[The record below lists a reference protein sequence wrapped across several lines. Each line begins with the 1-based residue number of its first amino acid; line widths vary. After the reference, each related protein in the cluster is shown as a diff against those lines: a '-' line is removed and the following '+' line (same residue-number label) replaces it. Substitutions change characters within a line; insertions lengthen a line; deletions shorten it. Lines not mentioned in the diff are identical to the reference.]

1 MASQR
6 LTLFNRIKD
15 SDIYFSFIKSPT
27 AIVSSVILVIIFFC
41 SFFVEFVAP
50 FNPFDPSSL
59 SLMEAFTPPS
69 WSEKGVAKF
78 ILGTDGQGRDMLS
91 TILYGSRIS
100 LIVGFSA
107 ILFSLIL
114 GVTLGLTAGYFGGK
128 YEMIVMRLT
137 DVQLTVPSILMALLV
152 DGIARGIISREMH
165 DVMAIYVLIFAIGI
179 SEWPQFA
186 RVSRAATLV
195 EKNKDYVSASTI
207 IGVSNILIMFKHI
220 LPNIMRPVLVIGTI
234 GLALAIIAESTLSFL
249 GVGVPPTTPSLGT
262 LIRIGNDFLFSGE
275 WWITFFPAIFLVLL
289 AFSINLLGELDE
301 RHLESKI
308 KLMSFLKIKN
318 LSVDYKMRRETI
330 NAAKNVNIDVNKGEI
345 LGLVGESGSGKSTV
359 GNAIINLI
367 DEPGRV
373 SNGSIVLDGIDI
385 HADAQNIVKYR
396 GKKIGLIFQDP
407 QTSLNPILTIGDQL
421 IETMQTHLNLSANDA
436 KNKAINLLK
445 EVGIKDAETR
455 FNNYPHQFSG
465 GMRQRV
471 VISLALCC
479 EPELLI
485 ADEPTT
491 ALDVSIQSQILDL
504 IKKLTKERNL
514 AVILIT
520 HDMGVIAETTDRV
533 AVMKNG
539 DLVEIGPTKELLT
552 KPKEIYTKSLV
563 SSVPPTNKKISRFKI
578 IEKENKKQ
586 SDTNI
591 KILNRWVKKEI
602 SDKDLVKVESLS
614 KTFDDSF
621 FTESSK
627 NSVMAVNDV
636 SFSIKEGQS
645 FGLVG
650 ESGSGKS
657 TIAKM
662 IVNLFKPSSGDI
674 YFNDVCI
681 TKIKSNKEM
690 LKFRKQIQMIFQ
702 DPYSSLNGRL
712 KVKDIVSEPIKLHN
726 PSVTSKD
733 LDDYIYDLLESVELT
748 QQSAERYPHEFSGGQ
763 RQRISI
769 ARALATQPRLCWF
782 VMNQLLL

>member
-1 MASQR
+1 
-6 LTLFNRIKD
+6 
-15 SDIYFSFIKSPT
+15 
-27 AIVSSVILVIIFFC
+27 
-41 SFFVEFVAP
+41 
-50 FNPFDPSSL
+50 
-59 SLMEAFTPPS
+59 
-69 WSEKGVAKF
+69 
-78 ILGTDGQGRDMLS
+78 
-91 TILYGSRIS
+91 
-100 LIVGFSA
+100 
-107 ILFSLIL
+107 
-114 GVTLGLTAGYFGGK
+114 
-128 YEMIVMRLT
+128 
-137 DVQLTVPSILMALLV
+137 
-152 DGIARGIISREMH
+152 
-165 DVMAIYVLIFAIGI
+165 
-179 SEWPQFA
+179 
-186 RVSRAATLV
+186 
-195 EKNKDYVSASTI
+195 
-207 IGVSNILIMFKHI
+207 
-220 LPNIMRPVLVIGTI
+220 
-234 GLALAIIAESTLSFL
+234 
-249 GVGVPPTTPSLGT
+249 
-262 LIRIGNDFLFSGE
+262 
-275 WWITFFPAIFLVLL
+275 
-289 AFSINLLGELDE
+289 
-301 RHLESKI
+301 
-308 KLMSFLKIKN
+308 MSFLKINN
-318 LSVDYKMRRETI
+318 LSVDYEMRRETVY
-330 NAAKNVNIDVNKGEI
+330 AAKNVNIDVNRGEI

-367 DEPGRV
+367 DEPGKI
-373 SNGSIVLDGIDI
+373 SNGSIVLDGI
-385 HADAQNIVKYR
+385 NITEDPENILKYR

-407 QTSLNPILTIGDQL
+407 QTSLNPILTIGEQL
-421 IETMQTHLNLSANDA
+421 IETIQTHLNLNTDDA
-436 KNKAINLLK
+436 RSKATNLLK
-445 EVGIKDAETR
+445 EVGIKDAEIR

-504 IKKLTKERNL
+504 IKRLTKERNL

-539 DLVEIGPTKELLT
+539 DLVEIGPTKEILT
-552 KPKEIYTKSLV
+552 KPKEIYTRSLI

-578 IEKENKKQ
+578 IEKENKSQ

-602 SDKDLVKVESLS
+602 SNKDLVQVKNLS

-621 FTESSK
+621 FIESSK

-636 SFSIKEGQS
+636 SFNIKEGQS

-662 IVNLFKPSSGDI
+662 IVNLFRPSSGEI

-690 LKFRKQIQMIFQ
+690 MKFRKQIQMIFQ

-726 PSVTSKD
+726 PSISSID
-733 LDDYIYDLLESVELT
+733 LDNYINDLLESVELSR
-748 QQSAERYPHEFSGGQ
+748 QSANRYPHEFSGGQ

-769 ARALATQPRLCWF
+769 ARALATQPRLLVCDEPTSALDVSIQAQILNLLKDLQEQLNLTILFISHDLPVVRQMCDRIAVLKNGKLCEVALTEDLF
-782 VMNQLLL
+782 VKPTHNYTKELLTLMPKIESIYN